1 MISFSAMTKNELSKL
16 EIEDVELAR
25 AELAAII
32 QISSSISLTGL
43 NELEIEMGT
52 ENASIA
58 RRVFNL
64 LKMVYDIQAEIIV
77 RKNKNLKRTN
87 RYIIMISD
95 NKLARK
101 ILLDIGVLE
110 NEDTSFFDMS
120 YRISE
125 DLKKNLGTKRAY
137 IRGAFLGAGSIS
149 NPERMYHLEFV
160 TNDDEYVEDL
170 LEMINSFNLNARI
183 IERKEAY
190 IIYIKEG
197 SKVVDLLNII
207 EAHNSLLKLED
218 IRIMKEMR
226 NNVNRVV
233 NCETANL
240 AKVAD
245 AAMRQVSNIEFIN
258 ETAGLDFLPD
268 NLRETA
274 ELRLA
279 HRDISLKELGQL
291 HNPKVG
297 KSGVNHRLRKL
308 EEIAEQMRESKE

>member
-16 EIEDVELAR
+16 EIEDFELAR
-25 AELAAII
+25 AELSAII
-32 QISSSISLTGL
+32 QISSSISLSGF
-43 NELEIEMGT
+43 NEIEIEMGT

-58 RRVFNL
+58 RRIFNL
-64 LKMVYDIQAEIIV
+64 LKLVYDIQADIIV

-87 RYIIMISD
+87 RYIILISD
-95 NKLARK
+95 NDSAKK
-101 ILLDIGVLE
+101 ILTDIGLLKDGESTVFGME
-110 NEDTSFFDMS
+110 NRVSKDFKVSTE
-120 YRISE
+120 I
-125 DLKKNLGTKRAY
+125 KRAY

-149 NPERMYHLEFV
+149 NPEKMYHLEFV
-160 TNDDEYVEDL
+160 TNDEDYVNDL
-170 LEMINSFNLNARI
+170 LEMINSFNLNARV

-207 EAHNSLLKLED
+207 EAHNSLFKLED

-233 NCETANL
+233 NCEAANL

-245 AAMRQVSNIEFIN
+245 AAMRQVSNIEYIK
-258 ETAGLDFLPD
+258 ESAGLDFLPD

-274 ELRLA
+274 ELRLQ

-308 EEIAEQMRESKE
+308 EDIAEQLKESK